1 LNRSL
6 WISVAAS
13 RLVASTQRA
22 IGSVEN
28 VRQRVAKARTNPV
41 ASVPA
46 RNPAPMNAAFTLGLI
61 DHA

>member
-1 LNRSL
+1 MKRSL
-6 WISVAAS
+6 WISVAS
-13 RLVASTQRA
+13 SSELASTQSA

-28 VRQRVAKARTNPV
+28 DRQWVANFSTRPV

-46 RNPAPMNAAFTLGLI
+46 RNPAPMNAALTGGLI